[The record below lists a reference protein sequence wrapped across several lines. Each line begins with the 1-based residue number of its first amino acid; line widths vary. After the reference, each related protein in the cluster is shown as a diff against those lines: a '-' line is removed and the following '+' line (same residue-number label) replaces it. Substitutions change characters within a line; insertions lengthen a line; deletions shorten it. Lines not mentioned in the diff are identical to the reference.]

1 MEKETF
7 EYIYSSKRQD
17 EIEAIRRK
25 YMPAE
30 EDKMET
36 LRKLDKSAENIGT
49 ITAIIIGLIGALVFG
64 TGMSL
69 VLVWKLFFIG
79 TGVGVIGMIFI
90 AAAFPLY
97 KIVTKK
103 QREKIAPQ
111 IMALSEELL
120 KS

>member
-1 MEKETF
+1 
-7 EYIYSSKRQD
+7 
-17 EIEAIRRK
+17 
-25 YMPAE
+25 
-30 EDKMET
+30 
-36 LRKLDKSAENIGT
+36 
-49 ITAIIIGLIGALVFG
+49 
-64 TGMSL
+64 
-69 VLVWKLFFIG
+69 
-79 TGVGVIGMIFI
+79 MIFI